1 MDVLDRFEQ
10 PPWVAAAA
18 TTISY
23 GVVLFVLFLL
33 LFVGPYILL
42 SSVA

>member
-1 MDVLDRFEQ
+1 MSVLDQFDE

-18 TTISY
+18 TAISY

-33 LFVGPYILL
+33 LFVAPYLLL
-42 SSVA
+42 S